1 MHRRASR
8 QSGEVD
14 TGRRTDLVGTLIPP
28 CMTIT
33 RSQHLI
39 PCTMVVVY
47 YSSELYSLFQRV
59 DGTLVET
66 PVELVARVVD
76 CVRVSVQ
83 LLLTGYS

>member
-1 MHRRASR
+1 
-8 QSGEVD
+8 
-14 TGRRTDLVGTLIPP
+14 
-28 CMTIT
+28 
-33 RSQHLI
+33 
-39 PCTMVVVY
+39 MVVVY

-76 CVRVSVQ
+76 CVRVSLQ

>member
-1 MHRRASR
+1 MRRANQVRST
-8 QSGEVD
+8 QAEELISWAHSF
-14 TGRRTDLVGTLIPP
+14 RRG

-76 CVRVSVQ
+76 CVRVSLQ